1 MLWHKN
7 QGAGGLVTAPV
18 GGGPTL
24 NFIGTSD
31 NGTNA
36 STFTFSNVDI
46 GTASSD
52 RLVVIASHA
61 TGGASAGND
70 ASISSLTVGGTS
82 MTKATSQFDDNASCD
97 LYYLTVTSGTTATV
111 VATYDKQKGRCTI
124 GVYTITG
131 LSSTTPSD
139 TGTSINSDSAP
150 SLTLDIPTG
159 SIAVYA
165 HTSAN
170 NATTTVSYSSATEH
184 YDQGIGGENTTAS
197 GASLADAGN
206 AHTETATL
214 SDSKA
219 GTALIGAV
227 WS

>member
-24 NFIGTSD
+24 NFIAATSS
-31 NGTNA
+31 GTNTTTY
-36 STFTFSNVDI
+36 TFNNVSI

-52 RLVVIASHA
+52 RLVVIVAHA
-61 TGGASAGND
+61 GGGGGAGNN
-70 ASISSLTVGGTS
+70 ASITSLTLGGTS
-82 MTKATSQFDDNASCD
+82 MTKATSLFDANASCD

-139 TGTSINSDSAP
+139 TGTSNNSDTAP
-150 SLTLDIPTG
+150 TLTLDIPTG
-159 SIAVYA
+159 SIAVYG
-165 HTSAN
+165 HTSVN
-170 NATTTVSYSSATEH
+170 SNTTTVTYSSATEH
-184 YDQGIGGENTTAS
+184 YDQAIGDGSNTAS

-214 SDSKA
+214 ANSKA
-219 GTALIGAV
+219 GTVLIGAV

>member
-24 NFIGTSD
+24 NFIGVTDSGS
-31 NGTNA
+31 NS
-36 STFTFSNVDI
+36 STYTFSNVDI

-52 RLVVIASHA
+52 RLVVVATHA
-61 TGGASAGND
+61 TGLTSDVTAS
-70 ASISSLTVGGTS
+70 SVTLGGTS
-82 MTKATSQFDDNASCD
+82 MTSAASGFEANASLD
-97 LYYLTVTSGTTATV
+97 LHYLTVTSGTTANI
-111 VATYDKQKGRCTI
+111 VATYSGNKSRCTI
-124 GVYTITG
+124 AVYTITG
-131 LSSTTPSD
+131 LNSSTPSD
-139 TGTSINSDSAP
+139 TGSSTNSDTAP
-150 SLTLDIPTG
+150 TLTLDIPTG

-170 NATTTVSYSSATEH
+170 SSTTTVTYSSATEH
-184 YDQGIGGENTTAS
+184 YDQAIGGENTTCS

-214 SDSKA
+214 AASKSSTILA
-219 GTALIGAV
+219 GAV

>member
-31 NGTNA
+31 NSGNGPA
-36 STFTFSNVDI
+36 YTFSNVDI

-52 RLVVIASHA
+52 RLVVVACHA
-61 TGGASAGND
+61 TGNTSAPN
-70 ASISSLTVGGTS
+70 INLTS
-82 MTKATSQFDDNASCD
+82 MTLGGSSMTNAAALAEDTASVD
-97 LYYLTVTSGTTATV
+97 LYYLTVTSGTTATI
-111 VATYDKQKGRCTI
+111 VATYPQTKRRCTI
-124 GVYTITG
+124 AVYTITG
-131 LSSTTPSD
+131 LNSSTPSD
-139 TGTSINSDSAP
+139 TGTSNNSDTAP
-150 SLTLDIPTG
+150 TLTLDIPTG

-170 NATTTVSYSSATEH
+170 NTTTTVTYSSATEH
-184 YDQGIGGENTTAS
+184 YDQAIGGESTTAS

-214 SDSKA
+214 AETKSR
-219 GTALIGAV
+219 TVLIGAV

>member
-31 NGTNA
+31 DGGNGPA
-36 STFTFSNVDI
+36 YTFSNVDI

-52 RLVVIASHA
+52 RLVVVACHA
-61 TGGASAGND
+61 TGNTGALN
-70 ASISSLTVGGTS
+70 INLTS
-82 MTKATSQFDDNASCD
+82 MTLGGSSMTNAAAFAEDTASVD
-97 LYYLTVTSGTTATV
+97 LYYLTVTSGTTATI
-111 VATYDKQKGRCTI
+111 VATYPNQKRRCTI
-124 GVYTITG
+124 AVYTITG
-131 LSSTTPSD
+131 LNSSTPSD
-139 TGTSINSDSAP
+139 TGTSSNSDSAP
-150 SLTLDIPTG
+150 TLTLDIPTG

-165 HTSAN
+165 HTSASGS
-170 NATTTVSYSSATEH
+170 TTTVTYSSATEH
-184 YDQGIGGENTTAS
+184 YDQNIGGETTTAS

-214 SDSKA
+214 ADTKER
-219 GTALIGAV
+219 TVLIGAV